1 MLLSIKALLSYSFH
15 LMFIVKDI
23 AKIENLVNQL
33 VIMIDIVVY
42 FYKKIGFS

>member
-23 AKIENLVNQL
+23 AKIENLYL
-33 VIMIDIVVY
+33 
-42 FYKKIGFS
+42 FSNRKNILNH